1 MRPHSTKA
9 TAIALI
15 AAASMCFIFASSV
28 QAQSL
33 PPSSTIKFQKAQLA
47 LEHQIIARQVQL
59 ALLGTEVA
67 DAANVTSSDR
77 AALATII
84 TSEQA
89 ALVTDAAN
97 AAAATTFAELQTVQQ
112 AVVQDERVYAV
123 VTAQV
128 GLVIGADNATVTEAG
143 YTALVTELTPFVAEL
158 GSTHAT
164 TLLGDVT
171 SYVTAATS
179 LTTGVSAEALALL
192 PSGYPGNE
200 SQIKTWTTQLGQV
213 AKDLAKAK
221 QDVKEI
227 EAIALNTHRLHI
239 FKPVLTTTST
249 TTTTTVA

>member
-15 AAASMCFIFASSV
+15 AAASMCSVFASSV

-33 PPSSTIKFQKAQLA
+33 LTRSTTPFQKAQTA

-67 DAANVTSSDR
+67 DAANVTASDR
-77 AALATII
+77 TALAGII

-97 AAAATTFAELQTVQQ
+97 AAAATTFAELNTVQQ

-128 GLVIGADNATVTEAG
+128 GLVIGADNATVTETG
-143 YTALVTELTPFVAEL
+143 YAALATELSSFVAEL
-158 GSTHAT
+158 GSTYAT
-164 TLLGDVT
+164 DLLGDVS

-179 LTTGVSAEALALL
+179 LTTGVSAEALALT

-213 AKDLAKAK
+213 TKDLSKAK
-221 QDVKEI
+221 HDVEEI
-227 EAIALNTHRLHI
+227 EAIALKIHVLHI
-239 FKPVLTTTST
+239 FKPVSTTTST
-249 TTTTTVA
+249 TTTTTTA